1 MLKMLKIKWLR
12 SEKEIKYKIIR
23 SQSYL
28 LISFEETPVK
38 ISSMECILK
47 SKEVSLNSF
56 VRTLF
61 QMKIWTVRN
70 VKLKM
75 SINPN
80 PNRP

>member
-1 MLKMLKIKWLR
+1 MLKIKWLR

-47 SKEVSLNSF
+47 SKKVSLNSF